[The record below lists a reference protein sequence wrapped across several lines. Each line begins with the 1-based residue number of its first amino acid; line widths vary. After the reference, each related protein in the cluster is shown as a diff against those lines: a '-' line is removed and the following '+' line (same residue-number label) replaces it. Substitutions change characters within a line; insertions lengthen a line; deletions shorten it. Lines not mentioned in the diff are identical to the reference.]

1 MKSGTQANRPPL
13 DPRENG
19 GPIASVSS
27 NGQCPRCKNSVW
39 VISHQIVLASI
50 QLTGFDQFDGVVIS
64 CMFPEAKLS
73 KPVTEVSKSVTVFL
87 SRSGFW
93 FYALIISNVLKF
105 QFTYA
110 YLHLLTPSL
119 VRDMF
124 F

>member
-13 DPRENG
+13 DPGENG
-19 GPIASVSS
+19 APIASVSS

-73 KPVTEVSKSVTVFL
+73 KPITEVSKSVSVFL
-87 SRSGFW
+87 FRDQAFGF
-93 FYALIISNVLKF
+93 FKALIISNVLKF
-105 QFTYA
+105 Q
-110 YLHLLTPSL
+110 LT
-119 VRDMF
+119 
-124 F
+124 